1 MNCVFVLDSA
11 KRPMTPCRPAQARRM
26 LRDGKAA
33 VFRRFPFTLILKET
47 KPAAVVKPLT
57 AKIDPG
63 SRFTGIALTDTR
75 GRVLFA
81 AELQHRGQSIKAALQ
96 DRRAHRRNRRSRN
109 TRYRA
114 PRFLN
119 RRRPEGWLPPS
130 LQHRVDTTM
139 TWVGRLRR
147 FALVEEIGVE
157 RVKFD
162 TQKLQNPEIAGVK
175 YQQGELFGYEVKEYL
190 LEKFGRV
197 CAYCGG
203 ITNDPVLEVEHIVP
217 PKLGGSNRVSNLTIA
232 CSTCNREKGKC
243 TPQMWADALAGS
255 DREIDQIRRENC
267 ATVHAKAKAPLKDA
281 AAVNMT
287 RWALYR
293 RLTATGLPVETGTG
307 AQTKFNRSRLGYPKA
322 HWIDAACVGESGA
335 AVTLDAEMVPLRI
348 SAKGHGNRQMCG
360 TNKYGFPIRHRNRQK
375 QFAGFQT
382 GDLVQAV
389 VPTGKFS
396 GTHSGRIAIR
406 HRPSFRIQTA
416 AATFDVHPKYLTL
429 VHRAD
434 GYAYA

>member
-47 KPAAVVKPLT
+47 KPAAVVKPLS

-63 SRFTGIALTDTR
+63 SRFTGIALTDRR

-96 DRRAHRRNRRSRN
+96 ERRAHRRNRRSRK

-147 FALVEEIGVE
+147 LALVEEIGVE

-162 TQKLQNPEIAGVK
+162 TQKLQNPEISGVE
-175 YQQGELFGYEVKEYL
+175 YQQGELAGYEVREYL
-190 LEKFGRV
+190 LEKWGRH
-197 CAYCGG
+197 CAYCGAEK
-203 ITNDPVLEVEHIVP
+203 TPLQVEHIH
-217 PKLGGSNRVSNLTIA
+217 PKSQGGSDRVSNLTLA
-232 CSTCNREKGKC
+232 CELCNQKKGSQ
-243 TPQMWADALAGS
+243 PVEAFLAKKP
-255 DREIDQIRRENC
+255 DILKRILAQ
-267 ATVHAKAKAPLKDA
+267 AKAPLRDA
-281 AAVNMT
+281 AAVNAS
-287 RWALYR
+287 RNALF
-293 RLTATGLPVETGTG
+293 LELVKTGLPVETGTG

-335 AVTLDAEMVPLRI
+335 AVTLDAERVPLRI

-382 GDLVQAV
+382 GDLVQAI

-416 AATFDVHPKYLTL
+416 AATFDVHPKCLTL

-434 GYAYA
+434 GYTYA

>member
-47 KPAAVVKPLT
+47 KPAAVVKPL
-57 AKIDPG
+57 AVKIDPG
-63 SRFTGIALTDTR
+63 SRVTGIALTDRR

-96 DRRAHRRNRRSRN
+96 ERRAHRRNRRSRK

-147 FALVEEIGVE
+147 LALVEEIGVE

-162 TQKLQNPEIAGVK
+162 TQKLQNPEISGVE
-175 YQQGELFGYEVKEYL
+175 YQQGELAGYEVREYL
-190 LEKFGRV
+190 LEKWGRH
-197 CAYCGG
+197 CAYCGAEK
-203 ITNDPVLEVEHIVP
+203 TPLQVEHIY
-217 PKLGGSNRVSNLTIA
+217 PKSQGGSDRVSNLTLA
-232 CSTCNREKGKC
+232 CELCNQKKGSQ
-243 TPQMWADALAGS
+243 PVEAFLAKKP
-255 DREIDQIRRENC
+255 DILKRILAQ
-267 ATVHAKAKAPLKDA
+267 AKAPLRDA
-281 AAVNMT
+281 AAVNAS
-287 RWALYR
+287 RNALF
-293 RLTATGLPVETGTG
+293 LELVKTGLPVETGTG

-382 GDLVQAV
+382 GDLVQAI

-416 AATFDVHPKYLTL
+416 AATFDVHPKCLTL

-434 GYAYA
+434 GYTYA

>member
-1 MNCVFVLDSA
+1 
-11 KRPMTPCRPAQARRM
+11 MTPCRPAQARRM

-33 VFRRFPFTLILKET
+33 VLRRFPFTLILKET
-47 KPAAVVKPLT
+47 KPAAVVKPLS

-63 SRFTGIALTDTR
+63 SRVTGIALTDRR

-81 AELQHRGQSIKAALQ
+81 AELQHRGQSIKAALR

-119 RRRPEGWLPPS
+119 RRRAEGWLPPS

-147 FALVEEIGVE
+147 LALVEEIGVE
-157 RVKFD
+157 HVKFD
-162 TQKLQNPEIAGVK
+162 TQKLQNPEISGVE
-175 YQQGELFGYEVKEYL
+175 YQQGELAGYEVREYL
-190 LEKFGRV
+190 LEKWGRR
-197 CAYCGG
+197 CAYCGAEK
-203 ITNDPVLEVEHIVP
+203 TPLQVEHIH
-217 PKLGGSNRVSNLTIA
+217 PKSQGGSDRVSNQTLA
-232 CSTCNREKGKC
+232 CELCNQKKG
-243 TPQMWADALAGS
+243 TQLVEAFLAKKS
-255 DREIDQIRRENC
+255 DILKRILAQ
-267 ATVHAKAKAPLKDA
+267 AKAPLRDA
-281 AAVNMT
+281 AAVNAT
-287 RWALYR
+287 RNALF
-293 RLTATGLPVETGTG
+293 LELVKTGLPVETGTG

-335 AVTLDAEMVPLRI
+335 AVTLDAGRVPFRI

-360 TNKYGFPIRHRNRQK
+360 TNKYGFPIRHRHRQK